1 MESEILKYFIT
12 QGPFAVLFVALFVH
26 QLRDSRTREDRLMK
40 LSENLTERF
49 EQLAD
54 RYDGLA
60 EDVHEIKSAINGKEA
75 A

>member
-12 QGPFAVLFVALFVH
+12 QGPFAVLFVALFIH
-26 QLRDSRTREDRLMK
+26 QLRDSKAREDRLMK

-60 EDVHEIKSAINGKEA
+60 ADVHDIKTVIHGKDA
-75 A
+75 D

>member
-1 MESEILKYFIT
+1 MESEIMKYFIT
-12 QGPFAVLFVALFVH
+12 QGPFAVLFVLLFIH
-26 QLRDSRTREDRLMK
+26 QLRDSRAREDRLMK

-54 RYDGLA
+54 QYTDLSH
-60 EDVHEIKSAINGKEA
+60 DVHDIKTAINGKEA